1 MAHVLK
7 NIVASNQNFNENEII
22 SKYFCRN
29 ILVINEFYSYFKVG
43 HFPFTHVEFIDDGSI
58 ANEDVAESGS

>member
-1 MAHVLK
+1 MC
-7 NIVASNQNFNENEII
+7 Q
-22 SKYFCRN
+22 YFCTN
-29 ILVINEFYSYFKVG
+29 ILVFNEFYFFKVG

>member
-1 MAHVLK
+1 MILV
-7 NIVASNQNFNENEII
+7 
-22 SKYFCRN
+22 SKYFCKN
-29 ILVINEFYSYFKVG
+29 ILVFNEFYSYFKVG